1 MKAALMLHNIFSMA
15 LSIHTS
21 NYFLKFKHPFKIAAG
36 ERTYTPSV
44 FIRITD
50 GNFTGYG
57 EATLPP
63 YLQETQESV
72 NFFIREFFESK
83 FNTIND
89 CYEKVLIKLKKHYSN
104 KPALAAIEMACMQI
118 ISAKQC
124 ISLRN
129 VLRMD
134 SGQNPYCTFTIG
146 MDKPGAIL
154 EKLKEA
160 DDFKIIKI
168 KLGGENDLK
177 IVETICK
184 ATSKLICIDANQGWK
199 NVGYALQMLNEFINY
214 PVQFVEQPLP
224 KQDVMQMQELK
235 DQTTIP
241 LIADES
247 FQTINDLEIIAKG
260 FDGINIKLMKCGGI
274 TPAHQIIDE
283 AKNLNLKILIGCM
296 SESSCGIYAAAQ
308 LAPLAN
314 WVDLDGPL
322 LINNDPFTGIIYNE
336 GKVFLDENGLQQ
348 KKGINLF

>member
-1 MKAALMLHNIFSMA
+1 MA

-36 ERTYTPSV
+36 ERTHTPSV
-44 FIRITD
+44 FIKITD
-50 GNFTGYG
+50 GNFIGYG

-63 YLQETQESV
+63 YLKETQESV
-72 NFFIREFFESK
+72 NFFIREFFSQEFS
-83 FNTIND
+83 TIND
-89 CYEKVLIKLKKHYSN
+89 CYKKVLVKLKELYSN

-118 ISAKQC
+118 IAAKKG
-124 ISLRN
+124 ISLRHM
-129 VLRMD
+129 LKID

-146 MDKPGAIL
+146 MDEPDAIL
-154 EKLKEA
+154 GKLKEA
-160 DDFKIIKI
+160 NDFKIIKI

-177 IVETICK
+177 IIEAICK

-199 NVGYALQMLNEFINY
+199 NVDYALQMLEELRKY

-224 KQDVMQMQELK
+224 KKDIKQMQQLK
-235 DQTTIP
+235 EYTNIP

-247 FQTINDLEIIAKG
+247 FQTIDDLKTIAKG

-274 TPAHQIIDE
+274 TSAQQIIE
-283 AKNLNLKILIGCM
+283 EVKKLNLKILIGCM
-296 SESSCGIYAAAQ
+296 SESSCGIFAAAQ

-322 LINNDPFTGIIYNE
+322 LINNDPFSGVTYKE
-336 GKVFLDENGLQQ
+336 GKVFLDENGLKQ
-348 KKGINLF
+348 KEDINLF